1 MANYDDFKKRVKEAF
16 GTIADVSVEAYKVAE
31 EKSRILAKKAK
42 LNAGIANERATI
54 RRLNVEIG
62 ATYYK
67 LFKDNPDESLKT
79 QCADIT
85 AAYDRIAA
93 KQQELEDLK
102 NCNNCEEDE
111 NCECPETDEAPTDGG
126 CEGGVCGVNIDEEP
140 CQKDP
145 CEDENCETHGDKK

>member
-1 MANYDDFKKRVKEAF
+1 MANYDDFKKRARDAF
-16 GTIADVSVEAYKVAE
+16 DTIADVSVEAYKIAE
-31 EKSRILAKKAK
+31 EKARLLARKAK

-79 QCADIT
+79 QCADVT
-85 AAYDRIAA
+85 DAYERIAA

-102 NCNNCEEDE
+102 NCSTCDEED
-111 NCECPETDEAPTDGG
+111 NCECPEPDDAPTGG
-126 CEGGVCGVNIDEEP
+126 CKDGFCGVDIKEEP
-140 CQKDP
+140 C
-145 CEDENCETHGDKK
+145 EDGDKDDTQ

>member
-1 MANYDDFKKRVKEAF
+1 MANYDDFKKKVKEAF
-16 GTIADVSVEAYKVAE
+16 GTIADASVEAYKVAE

-62 ATYYK
+62 AAYYK
-67 LFKDNPDESLKT
+67 LYKDNPDESLKT

-102 NCNNCEEDE
+102 NCTTCDEDE
-111 NCECPETDEAPTDGG
+111 VCQCPSDAEEAPADEANTGGG
-126 CEGGVCGVNIDEEP
+126 CEDGCCGVDTKEEP
-140 CQKDP
+140 CQKD
-145 CEDENCETHGDKK
+145 D

>member
-1 MANYDDFKKRVKEAF
+1 MANYDDFKKKVKEAF

-102 NCNNCEEDE
+102 ACASCDEDE
-111 NCECPETDEAPTDGG
+111 NCECPPDESESAAEQAPADC
-126 CEGGVCGVNIDEEP
+126 CEGGTCGVDVKDEP
-140 CQKDP
+140 CETDNK
-145 CEDENCETHGDKK
+145 ED